1 MTGKLGRAL
10 VGEWHGA
17 WYGICILPG
26 FVRLDLSI
34 GGLVFKNQPF
44 LVDNIKE
51 NNCLNC

>member
-26 FVRLDLSI
+26 FVRLDLGVV
-34 GGLVFKNQPF
+34 GGLDDDGEEVVGVVSFNPT
-44 LVDNIKE
+44 
-51 NNCLNC
+51 